1 MGLSPRHGTNR
12 ESNKAYTG
20 GINMGTFAFKMP
32 DIGEGVVEGEVV
44 EWMVAVGDVVKE
56 DDPILSVMTD
66 KATVEIPS
74 PVDGKV
80 TKVIGEAGDI
90 LPVGVVCIEFEV
102 DGAGNASA
110 SEEAPTKK
118 EAEPA
123 KEEPKATP
131 APTPAPKAAAETPPA
146 PTPAPAMAPV
156 PRAPGTKA
164 LASPAVRQR
173 AREANISLDHVSGS
187 GPAGRISHAD
197 LDTHIAGGASGASRS
212 APVGG
217 RARVQL
223 NGTEAMKVIGLRRKI
238 ADSMIASYSTIP
250 HFSYFEEVDVTALE
264 ELRQHLNATRPE
276 GAPKLT
282 YLPFIM
288 QALVRALAERPECN
302 ALYDDEANI
311 VTRHE
316 AINLG
321 IATQTDR
328 GLFVPVVK
336 HVEAMDIW
344 QSATEMGR
352 VTSATRD
359 GKAGVEDLSGS
370 TFTIT
375 SLGRLGG
382 LGATP
387 IINKPEVG
395 ILGVHNAKDR
405 AVVRNGAVVIRRMMN
420 LSSSWDHRVV
430 DGHDGATLV
439 QLVKTYLENPATIF
453 M

>member
-1 MGLSPRHGTNR
+1 MGKF
-12 ESNKAYTG
+12 E
-20 GINMGTFAFKMP
+20 FKLP
-32 DIGEGVVEGEVV
+32 DIGEGVVEGEIV

-74 PVDGKV
+74 PCDGTV
-80 TKVIGEAGDI
+80 SSIVGDAGDI
-90 LPVGVVCIEFEV
+90 IPVGGVCIVFDV
-102 DGAGNASA
+102 DGEGNASQD
-110 SEEAPTKK
+110 
-118 EAEPA
+118 AEPV
-123 KEEPKATP
+123 EEKP
-131 APTPAPKAAAETPPA
+131 APVEEKSAPVPSEKTPEAVPAPPA
-146 PTPAPAMAPV
+146 PPAAAAPIA
-156 PRAPGTKA
+156 RAAGTKA

-173 AREANISLDHVSGS
+173 ARAANIDLQLVAGS

-197 LDTHIAGGASGASRS
+197 LDRHIAGGASAATSS
-212 APVGG
+212 MPVGG
-217 RARVQL
+217 VAKVAR
-223 NGTEAMKVIGLRRKI
+223 NGTEDIKVIGLRRKI
-238 ADSMIASYSTIP
+238 ADGMMASYSTIP
-250 HFSYFEEVDVTALE
+250 HFSYFEEVDVTELE
-264 ELRQHLNATRPE
+264 ALRQHLNATRPE

-288 QALVRALAERPECN
+288 QALVKALAQRPECN
-302 ALYDDEANI
+302 AVYDDDVGV
-311 VTRHE
+311 VTRHQ
-316 AINLG
+316 AVNLG

-328 GLFVPVVK
+328 GLYVPVVK

-344 QSATEMGR
+344 QSAAEMMR
-352 VTSATRD
+352 VTQATRD
-359 GKAGVEDLSGS
+359 GKAGVDDLSGS

-405 AVVRNGAVVIRRMMN
+405 AVVHNGHVVVRRIMN

-430 DGHDGATLV
+430 DGHDGASLV
-439 QLVKTYLENPATIF
+439 QLVKSYLEHPATIF

>member
-1 MGLSPRHGTNR
+1 
-12 ESNKAYTG
+12 
-20 GINMGTFAFKMP
+20 MGTFEFKLP
-32 DIGEGVVEGEVV
+32 DIGEGVVEGEIV

-66 KATVEIPS
+66 KATVEIPA
-74 PVDGKV
+74 PCDGTV
-80 TKVIGEAGDI
+80 TSMVGDAGDI
-90 LPVGVVCIEFEV
+90 IPVGGVCIVFDVEG
-102 DGAGNASA
+102 DGNASEA
-110 SEEAPTKK
+110 SQPVEEKP
-118 EAEPA
+118 
-123 KEEPKATP
+123 
-131 APTPAPKAAAETPPA
+131 AAEETTAPVEEKAPATPPA
-146 PTPAPAMAPV
+146 PELPPVAAPSAPAAAAPV
-156 PRAPGTKA
+156 TRAAGTKA

-173 AREANISLDHVSGS
+173 ARAANVDLQLVAGS

-197 LDTHIAGGASGASRS
+197 LDRHIAGGAASAS
-212 APVGG
+212 PSMPVGG
-217 RARVQL
+217 VAKVAR
-223 NGTEAMKVIGLRRKI
+223 NGTEDIKVIGLRRKI
-238 ADSMIASYSTIP
+238 ADGMMSSYSTIP
-250 HFSYFEEVDVTALE
+250 HFSYFEEVDVTELE
-264 ELRQHLNATRPE
+264 SLRQHLNATRPE

-288 QALVRALAERPECN
+288 QALVKALAQRPECN
-302 ALYDDEANI
+302 ALYDDEAGV
-311 VTRHE
+311 VTRHQ

-328 GLFVPVVK
+328 GLYVPVVK

-344 QSATEMGR
+344 QSAAEMGR
-352 VTSATRD
+352 VTQATRD
-359 GKAGVEDLSGS
+359 GKAGVDDLTGS

-395 ILGVHNAKDR
+395 ILGVHNATDR
-405 AVVRNGAVVIRRMMN
+405 AVVRNGNVVVRRIMN

-430 DGHDGATLV
+430 DGHDGASLV
-439 QLVKTYLENPATIF
+439 QLVKSYLEHPATIF

>member
-1 MGLSPRHGTNR
+1 MGKF
-12 ESNKAYTG
+12 E
-20 GINMGTFAFKMP
+20 FKLP
-32 DIGEGVVEGEVV
+32 DIGEGVVEGEIV
-44 EWMVAVGDVVKE
+44 EWMVAVGDTVKE

-66 KATVEIPS
+66 KATVEIPA
-74 PVDGKV
+74 PCDGTV
-80 TKVIGEAGDI
+80 ANIVGEAGDI
-90 LPVGVVCIEFEV
+90 LPVGGVCIVFDV
-102 DGAGNASA
+102 DGEGNASEA
-110 SEEAPTKK
+110 SEPVAEEAPAVEEK
-118 EAEPA
+118 AEPVV
-123 KEEPKATP
+123 EEKAP
-131 APTPAPKAAAETPPA
+131 E
-146 PTPAPAMAPV
+146 PAPAPAPAAAAPV
-156 PRAPGTKA
+156 ARAAGTKA

-173 AREANISLDHVSGS
+173 ARAANIDLQLVAGS

-197 LDTHIAGGASGASRS
+197 LDRHIAGGAASATPS
-212 APVGG
+212 MPMGG
-217 RARVQL
+217 VAKVAR
-223 NGTEAMKVIGLRRKI
+223 NGTEDIKVIGLRRKI
-238 ADSMIASYSTIP
+238 ADGMMSSYSTIP
-250 HFSYFEEVDVTALE
+250 HFSYFEEVDVTELE
-264 ELRQHLNATRPE
+264 SLRQHLNATRPE

-288 QALVRALAERPECN
+288 QALVKALAQRPECN
-302 ALYDDEANI
+302 ALYDDEAGV

-328 GLFVPVVK
+328 GLYVPVVK

-344 QSATEMGR
+344 QSAAEMGR
-352 VTSATRD
+352 VTQATRD
-359 GKAGVEDLSGS
+359 GKAGVDDLTGS

-405 AVVRNGAVVIRRMMN
+405 AVVKDGHVVVRRIMN

-430 DGHDGATLV
+430 DGHDGASLV
-439 QLVKTYLENPATIF
+439 QLVKSYLEHPATIF

>member
-1 MGLSPRHGTNR
+1 MGIY
-12 ESNKAYTG
+12 E
-20 GINMGTFAFKMP
+20 FKLP

-44 EWMVAVGDVVKE
+44 EWMVSVGDSIKE

-74 PVDGKV
+74 PVNGVV
-80 TKVIGEAGDI
+80 TKIIGEPGDI
-90 LPVGVVCIEFEV
+90 LPVGEVCIEFEV
-102 DGAGNASA
+102 DGDGNAS
-110 SEEAPTKK
+110 SESAEKQEEVVKETPKVEKATKPK
-118 EAEPA
+118 PEPVAVKAAEPVSTP
-123 KEEPKATP
+123 EPVVR
-131 APTPAPKAAAETPPA
+131 AA
-146 PTPAPAMAPV
+146 
-156 PRAPGTKA
+156 GTKA

-173 AREANISLDHVSGS
+173 ARQANIDLQLVAGS

-197 LDTHIAGGASGASRS
+197 LDRHIAGGAGGATSF
-212 APVGG
+212 APLGSSTKTK
-217 RARVQL
+217 L
-223 NGTEAMKVIGLRRKI
+223 TGTEEIKVIGLRRKI
-238 ADSMIASYSTIP
+238 ADSMMASYSSIA
-250 HFSYFEEVDVTALE
+250 HFSYFEEVDITALE
-264 ELRQHLNATRPE
+264 ELRQHLNSTRPE

-288 QALVRALAERPECN
+288 QALVKALRESPECN
-302 ALYDDEANI
+302 ALYDDEANL
-311 VTRHE
+311 VTRHQ
-316 AINLG
+316 AIHLG

-328 GLFVPVVK
+328 GLYVPVVK

-344 QSATEMGR
+344 QSAGEMIR
-352 VTSATRD
+352 VTSATRE
-359 GKAGVEDLSGS
+359 GKASAEDLSGS

-395 ILGVHNAKDR
+395 ILGVHNAKER
-405 AVVRNGAVVIRRMMN
+405 AVVRNGQVVVRRMMN

-439 QLVKTYLENPATIF
+439 QRVKTYLENPATIF

>member
-1 MGLSPRHGTNR
+1 
-12 ESNKAYTG
+12 
-20 GINMGTFAFKMP
+20 MGTFAFKLP

-44 EWMVAVGDVVKE
+44 EWMVSVGDSVKE

-74 PVDGKV
+74 PCDGTV
-80 TKVIGEAGDI
+80 TTIIGEAGDI

-102 DGAGNASA
+102 DGDGNASA
-110 SEEAPTKK
+110 SDEAPAKK
-118 EAEPA
+118 EVESKPEPTPEPVAAPEPA
-123 KEEPKATP
+123 PQPAATP
-131 APTPAPKAAAETPPA
+131 VSVAGPAVE
-146 PTPAPAMAPV
+146 
-156 PRAPGTKA
+156 RAPGTKP

-173 AREANISLDHVSGS
+173 ARSAGVDLYHVAGS
-187 GPAGRISHAD
+187 GPAGRITHAD
-197 LDTHIAGGASGASRS
+197 LDVHLSGGASRASS
-212 APVGG
+212 SMPVGG
-217 RARVQL
+217 SARVAK
-223 NGTEAMKVIGLRRKI
+223 NGTEDIKVIGLRRKI
-238 ADSMIASYSTIP
+238 ADSMMASYSTIA
-250 HFSYFEEVDVTALE
+250 HFSYFEEVDVTELE
-264 ELRQHLNATRPE
+264 ALRQHLNATRPE

-288 QALVRALAERPECN
+288 LALVKGLGQRPECN
-302 ALYDDEANI
+302 ALYDDEAGV

-316 AINLG
+316 GVHLG

-328 GLFVPVVK
+328 GLYVPVVK

-344 QSATEMGR
+344 SAAAEMGR
-352 VTSATRD
+352 VTQATRD
-359 GKAGVEDLSGS
+359 GKAGVDDLSGS

-375 SLGRLGG
+375 SLGRMGG

-405 AVVRNGAVVIRRMMN
+405 AVVIDGRVEVRRIMN

-430 DGHDGATLV
+430 DGHDGASLV
-439 QLVKTYLENPATIF
+439 QLLKSMLEHPATIF

>member
-1 MGLSPRHGTNR
+1 M
-12 ESNKAYTG
+12 
-20 GINMGTFAFKMP
+20 NMGTFAFKMP

-44 EWMVAVGDVVKE
+44 EWMVAVGDTVKE

-74 PVDGKV
+74 PVDGTV
-80 TKVIGEAGDI
+80 TKVVGEAGDI

-110 SEEAPTKK
+110 SDDAPAAKEAP
-118 EAEPA
+118 APAA
-123 KEEPKATP
+123 KESKPEPTPEVAP
-131 APTPAPKAAAETPPA
+131 APTPAPKAAA
-146 PTPAPAMAPV
+146 TPAPAAAPV
-156 PRAPGTKA
+156 ARAPGTKA

-173 AREANISLDHVSGS
+173 AREANISLDHVAGS

-197 LDTHIAGGASGASRS
+197 LDAHIAGGASGASRA
-212 APVGG
+212 APMGG
-217 RARVQL
+217 RSRTEL

-238 ADSMIASYSTIP
+238 ADSMIASYSSIP

-288 QALVRALAERPECN
+288 QALVKALAQRPECN
-302 ALYDDEANI
+302 ALYDDEANV

-352 VTSATRD
+352 VTGATRD
-359 GKAGVEDLSGS
+359 GKAGVEDLTGS

-405 AVVRNGAVVIRRMMN
+405 AVVRDGAVVIRRMMN

>member
-1 MGLSPRHGTNR
+1 
-12 ESNKAYTG
+12 
-20 GINMGTFAFKMP
+20 MGTFAFKMP

-44 EWMVAVGDVVKE
+44 EWMVAVGDTVKE

-74 PVDGKV
+74 PVDGTV
-80 TKVIGEAGDI
+80 TKVVGEAGDI

-110 SEEAPTKK
+110 SDDAPAAKEAP
-118 EAEPA
+118 APAA
-123 KEEPKATP
+123 KESKPEPTPEVAP
-131 APTPAPKAAAETPPA
+131 APTPAPKAAA
-146 PTPAPAMAPV
+146 TPAPSAAPV
-156 PRAPGTKA
+156 ARAPGTKA

-173 AREANISLDHVSGS
+173 AREANISLDHVAGS

-197 LDTHIAGGASGASRS
+197 LDAHIAGGASGASRA
-212 APVGG
+212 APMGG
-217 RARVQL
+217 RARTEL

-238 ADSMIASYSTIP
+238 ADSMIASYSSIP

-288 QALVRALAERPECN
+288 QALVKALAQRPECN
-302 ALYDDEANI
+302 ALYDDEANV

-352 VTSATRD
+352 VTGATRD
-359 GKAGVEDLSGS
+359 GKAGVEDLTGS

-405 AVVRNGAVVIRRMMN
+405 AVVRDGAVVIRRMMN

>member
-1 MGLSPRHGTNR
+1 
-12 ESNKAYTG
+12 
-20 GINMGTFAFKMP
+20 MGTFAFKLP

-80 TKVIGEAGDI
+80 TKVVGEAGDI
-90 LPVGVVCIEFEV
+90 LPVGAVCIEFEV
-102 DGAGNASA
+102 DGDGNASDKKD
-110 SEEAPTKK
+110 EPVKEKVEAKAPEAKK
-118 EAEPA
+118 EV
-123 KEEPKATP
+123 
-131 APTPAPKAAAETPPA
+131 APESKS
-146 PTPAPAMAPV
+146 TPAPAPKETTQPV
-156 PRAPGTKA
+156 ARAAGTKA

-173 AREANISLDHVSGS
+173 AREANINLEHVAGS

-197 LDTHIAGGASGASRS
+197 LDKHISGGASGASS
-212 APVGG
+212 WSPVG
-217 RARVQL
+217 ASTKTEL
-223 NGTEAMKVIGLRRKI
+223 NGTEEIKVIGLRRKI
-238 ADSMIASYSTIP
+238 ADSMMASYSSIA

-264 ELRQHLNATRPE
+264 DLRQHLNATRPE

-288 QALVRALAERPECN
+288 QALVKALKDSPECN
-302 ALYDDEANI
+302 ALYDDEANV
-311 VTRHE
+311 VTRHQ

-328 GLFVPVVK
+328 GLYVPVVK

-344 QSATEMGR
+344 QAASEMVR
-352 VTSATRD
+352 VTSATRE
-359 GKAGVEDLSGS
+359 GKTSADELSGS

-395 ILGVHNAKDR
+395 ILGVHNAKER
-405 AVVRNGAVVIRRMMN
+405 AVARNGQVVIRRMMN

-439 QLVKTYLENPATIF
+439 QRVKTYLENPATIF

>member
-1 MGLSPRHGTNR
+1 MG
-12 ESNKAYTG
+12 
-20 GINMGTFAFKMP
+20 IFAFKMP

-44 EWMVAVGDVVKE
+44 EWMVAVGDSIKE

-74 PVDGKV
+74 PVDGTVKRV
-80 TKVIGEAGDI
+80 VGEAGDI

-102 DGAGNASA
+102 EGDGNAS
-110 SEEAPTKK
+110 SDS
-118 EAEPA
+118 
-123 KEEPKATP
+123 TP
-131 APTPAPKAAAETPPA
+131 APEKKKVEEKSKAPAETKAKPAPVEVS
-146 PTPAPAMAPV
+146 APV
-156 PRAPGTKA
+156 PAAPAVTRAAGTKA

-173 AREANISLDHVSGS
+173 AREANINLEHVAGS

-197 LDTHIAGGASGASRS
+197 LDAHIAGGSNATRS
-212 APVGG
+212 SPVGSTTK
-217 RARVQL
+217 VEL
-223 NGTEAMKVIGLRRKI
+223 NGTEEHKVIGLRRKI
-238 ADSMIASYSTIP
+238 ADSMMASYSTIA
-250 HFSYFEEVDVTALE
+250 HFSYFEEVDITALE

-288 QALVRALAERPECN
+288 LSCVKALARSPECN
-302 ALYDDEANI
+302 ALYDDDAGV
-311 VTRHE
+311 VTRHQ

-328 GLFVPVVK
+328 GLYVPVVK
-336 HVEAMDIW
+336 HAEAMDIW
-344 QSATEMGR
+344 QAAAEMMR

-359 GKAGVEDLSGS
+359 GKAGVEDLTGS

-395 ILGVHNAKDR
+395 ILGVHNAKER
-405 AVVRNGAVVIRRMMN
+405 AVVRNGNIVIRRMMN

-430 DGHDGATLV
+430 DGHDGATMV
-439 QLVKTYLENPATIF
+439 QTLKTYLENPATIF

>member
-1 MGLSPRHGTNR
+1 
-12 ESNKAYTG
+12 
-20 GINMGTFAFKMP
+20 MGTFAFKLP

-44 EWMVAVGDVVKE
+44 EWMVSVGDVVKE
-56 DDPILSVMTD
+56 DHPILSVMTD

-102 DGAGNASA
+102 DGDGNSSP
-110 SEEAPTKK
+110 SEEPVEKK
-118 EAEPA
+118 S
-123 KEEPKATP
+123 EPKKSEP
-131 APTPAPKAAAETPPA
+131 VKEVEEKPAPKPVQEPKQVSQPVARAA
-146 PTPAPAMAPV
+146 
-156 PRAPGTKA
+156 GTKA

-173 AREANISLDHVSGS
+173 AREANINLEHVAGS

-197 LDTHIAGGASGASRS
+197 LDKHISGGATGASSWSPIGAS
-212 APVGG
+212 AKTE
-217 RARVQL
+217 L
-223 NGTEAMKVIGLRRKI
+223 NGTEEIKVIGLRRKI
-238 ADSMIASYSTIP
+238 ADSMMSSYSSIA
-250 HFSYFEEVDVTALE
+250 HFSYFEEVDITALE
-264 ELRQHLNATRPE
+264 ELRQHLNSTRPE

-288 QALVRALAERPECN
+288 QALVKALKESPECN
-302 ALYDDEANI
+302 ALYDDDSNI
-311 VTRHE
+311 VTRHQ

-328 GLFVPVVK
+328 GLYVPVVK

-344 QSATEMGR
+344 QSAAEMVR

-359 GKAGVEDLSGS
+359 GKATADELTGS

-395 ILGVHNAKDR
+395 ILGVHNAKER
-405 AVVRNGAVVIRRMMN
+405 AVVRNGQVVVRRMMN

-439 QLVKTYLENPATIF
+439 QRVKTYLENPATIF

>member
-1 MGLSPRHGTNR
+1 
-12 ESNKAYTG
+12 
-20 GINMGTFAFKMP
+20 MGTFAFKMP

-123 KEEPKATP
+123 KEEPKAAP

-146 PTPAPAMAPV
+146 PTPAPATAPV
-156 PRAPGTKA
+156 ARAPGTKA

-173 AREANISLDHVSGS
+173 AREANISLDHVAGS

-223 NGTEAMKVIGLRRKI
+223 NGTEAIKVIGLRRKI

>member
-1 MGLSPRHGTNR
+1 MGKY
-12 ESNKAYTG
+12 E
-20 GINMGTFAFKMP
+20 FKLP

-44 EWMVAVGDVVKE
+44 EWMVAVGDTVKE

-66 KATVEIPS
+66 KATVEIPA
-74 PVDGKV
+74 PCDGV
-80 TKVIGEAGDI
+80 VASIVGEAGDI
-90 LPVGVVCIEFEV
+90 LPVGGVCIVFDVEGE
-102 DGAGNASA
+102 GNAS
-110 SEEAPTKK
+110 EATEPV
-118 EAEPA
+118 AE
-123 KEEPKATP
+123 
-131 APTPAPKAAAETPPA
+131 ETPVVEETPEPVVEA
-146 PTPAPAMAPV
+146 TTPQPAPAPAPAAPAAAAPV
-156 PRAPGTKA
+156 ARAAGTKA

-173 AREANISLDHVSGS
+173 ARAANIDLQLVAGS

-197 LDTHIAGGASGASRS
+197 LDRHIAGGAA
-212 APVGG
+212 AATPAMPMGG
-217 RARVQL
+217 VAKVAR
-223 NGTEAMKVIGLRRKI
+223 NGTEDIKVIGLRRKI
-238 ADSMIASYSTIP
+238 ADGMMSSYSTIP
-250 HFSYFEEVDVTALE
+250 HFSYFEEVDVTELE
-264 ELRQHLNATRPE
+264 ALRQHLNATRPE

-288 QALVRALAERPECN
+288 QALVKALAQRPECN
-302 ALYDDEANI
+302 AVYDDEAGV

-328 GLFVPVVK
+328 GLYVPVVK

-344 QSATEMGR
+344 QSAAEMGR
-352 VTSATRD
+352 VTQATRD
-359 GKAGVEDLSGS
+359 GKAGVDDLTGS

-405 AVVRNGAVVIRRMMN
+405 AVVHNGHVVVRRIMN

-430 DGHDGATLV
+430 DGHDGASLV
-439 QLVKTYLENPATIF
+439 QLVKSYLEHPATIF

>member
-1 MGLSPRHGTNR
+1 
-12 ESNKAYTG
+12 
-20 GINMGTFAFKMP
+20 MGTYAFKLP

-44 EWMVAVGDVVKE
+44 EWMVSVGDTVKE

-80 TKVIGEAGDI
+80 TKIIGEPGDI
-90 LPVGVVCIEFEV
+90 LPVGEVCIEFEV
-102 DGAGNASA
+102 DGAGNASSSTDE
-110 SEEAPTKK
+110 SEPTP
-118 EAEPA
+118 EPVAEPEPA
-123 KEEPKATP
+123 KEEVKPEPVAEKAPEPVAAP
-131 APTPAPKAAAETPPA
+131 APVARAA
-146 PTPAPAMAPV
+146 
-156 PRAPGTKA
+156 GTKA

-173 AREANISLDHVSGS
+173 AREANIDLQIVAGS
-187 GPAGRISHAD
+187 GPGGRISHAD
-197 LDTHIAGGASGASRS
+197 LDRHIAGGASGASS
-212 APVGG
+212 FAPVG
-217 RARVQL
+217 ASL
-223 NGTEAMKVIGLRRKI
+223 KTKLTGTEEVKVIGLRRKI
-238 ADSMIASYSTIP
+238 ADSMMSSYSTIA
-250 HFSYFEEVDVTALE
+250 HFSYFEEVDITALE
-264 ELRQHLNATRPE
+264 ELRQHLNSTRPE

-288 QALVRALAERPECN
+288 QALVKALKESPECN
-302 ALYDDEANI
+302 ALYDDEANV
-311 VTRHE
+311 VTRHQ
-316 AINLG
+316 AIHLG

-328 GLFVPVVK
+328 GLYVPVVK

-344 QSATEMGR
+344 QSASEMVR

-359 GKAGVEDLSGS
+359 GKATADELSGS

-395 ILGVHNAKDR
+395 ILGVHNAKER
-405 AVVRNGAVVIRRMMN
+405 AVVRNGQIVVRRMMN

-439 QLVKTYLENPATIF
+439 QKVKTLLENPATIF

>member
-1 MGLSPRHGTNR
+1 
-12 ESNKAYTG
+12 
-20 GINMGTFAFKMP
+20 MGTFAFKMP

-44 EWMVAVGDVVKE
+44 EWMVAVGDTVKE

-74 PVDGKV
+74 PVDGTV
-80 TKVIGEAGDI
+80 TKVVGEAGDI

-110 SEEAPTKK
+110 SDDAPAAKEAP
-118 EAEPA
+118 APAA
-123 KEEPKATP
+123 KESKPEPTPEVAP
-131 APTPAPKAAAETPPA
+131 APTPAPKAAA
-146 PTPAPAMAPV
+146 TPAPAAAPV
-156 PRAPGTKA
+156 ARAPGTKA

-173 AREANISLDHVSGS
+173 AREANISLDHVAGS

-197 LDTHIAGGASGASRS
+197 LDAHIAGGASGASRA
-212 APVGG
+212 APMGG
-217 RARVQL
+217 RARTEL

-238 ADSMIASYSTIP
+238 ADSMIASYSSIP
-250 HFSYFEEVDVTALE
+250 HFSYFEEVDVTSLE

-282 YLPFIM
+282 YSPFIM
-288 QALVRALAERPECN
+288 QALVKALAQRPECN
-302 ALYDDEANI
+302 ALYDDEANV

-352 VTSATRD
+352 VTGATRD
-359 GKAGVEDLSGS
+359 GKAGVEDLTGS

-405 AVVRNGAVVIRRMMN
+405 AVVRDGAVVIRRMMN

-430 DGHDGATLV
+430 DGHDGASLV

>member
-1 MGLSPRHGTNR
+1 MGKY
-12 ESNKAYTG
+12 E
-20 GINMGTFAFKMP
+20 FKLP
-32 DIGEGVVEGEVV
+32 DIGEGVVEGEIV

-74 PVDGKV
+74 PCDGTV
-80 TKVIGEAGDI
+80 TSMVGEAGDI
-90 LPVGVVCIEFEV
+90 LPVGGVCIVFDV
-102 DGAGNASA
+102 DGDGNSSGVADV
-110 SEEAPTKK
+110 APEPEQLEQVK
-118 EAEPA
+118 ED
-123 KEEPKATP
+123 T
-131 APTPAPKAAAETPPA
+131 TPPA
-146 PTPAPAMAPV
+146 PELPPVVSTPTPPTPTPTTAEKV
-156 PRAPGTKA
+156 ERVPGTKA

-173 AREANISLDHVSGS
+173 ARAANIDLQLVNGS

-197 LDTHIAGGASGASRS
+197 LDRHIAGGGSGSASPTYVSSGSSR
-212 APVGG
+212 GTKT
-217 RARVQL
+217 
-223 NGTEAMKVIGLRRKI
+223 GTEEIKVIGLRRKI
-238 ADSMIASYSTIP
+238 ADGMMSSYSTIP

-264 ELRQHLNATRPE
+264 DLRQHLNATRPE

-288 QALVRALAERPECN
+288 QALVKALAQRPECN
-302 ALYDDEANI
+302 ALYDDEKNV

-316 AINLG
+316 AIHLG
-321 IATQTDR
+321 IATQTER
-328 GLFVPVVK
+328 GLYVPVVK
-336 HVEAMDIW
+336 HVEARDIW
-344 QSATEMGR
+344 EAASEMTR
-352 VTSATRD
+352 VTQATRD
-359 GKAGVEDLSGS
+359 GKASADDLSGS

-395 ILGVHNAKDR
+395 ILGVHNANER
-405 AVVRNGAVVIRRMMN
+405 AVVRNGQIVIRRIMN

-430 DGHDGATLV
+430 DGHDGASLV